1 MLKAQHPEF
10 ETVLQGK
17 HAGLLNCADCHMPI
31 EQAEDGTVYHS
42 HLLVSPLEN
51 ETLLSTCVSCHGD
64 TDMVNMVHRIQDRVT
79 ARETEIGN
87 RLSELKDTLAAAV
100 ASGNFSEEE
109 LDAVRRLHREAQ
121 WFFDYD
127 YVENSEGAHNSELA
141 MSCLDTAEA
150 KINEAMAL
158 LGRE

>member
-1 MLKAQHPEF
+1 
-10 ETVLQGK
+10 
-17 HAGLLNCADCHMPI
+17 
-31 EQAEDGTVYHS
+31 
-42 HLLVSPLEN
+42 
-51 ETLLSTCVSCHGD
+51 
-64 TDMVNMVHRIQDRVT
+64 MVNMVHRIQDRVT